1 MDANRPGSKTALI
14 VAGGAGLRLG
24 FKLPKPL
31 VLLGR
36 RPLVS
41 YALQAF
47 ADHPDIAQI
56 VLVCGSGWKKKAE
69 QIARRWGG
77 GKIAAVVPGGAE
89 RPDSVRVGLAAL
101 PSSCSQVAIHDAA
114 RPFVKPSVVSAAF
127 AALDRNHGAV
137 PGIPLVDTLRRARD
151 AQSLGAL
158 NRSEYILTQT
168 PQCFHRDVIEE
179 ALHRAEAT
187 GFRGT
192 DDAAYVEQ
200 LPGARIAVTAGD
212 PDNFKITTP
221 QDLEHARRMLSTVKS
236 SLDIRIGEG
245 FDAHR
250 LTAGRR
256 LILGGV
262 QIPFDRGLSGH
273 SDADVLCHAIG
284 DGLLGAAALGDL
296 GTHFPDSDPAYAGI
310 SSLLLLSRI
319 ASLLRD
325 RGFQII
331 NVDATLILESP
342 KIAPHRSEMIRNIAA
357 ALDVDEVQV
366 SVKATTTE
374 GMGYEGRGEGVSC
387 RAVVS
392 VKRRR

>member
-1 MDANRPGSKTALI
+1 MNAIRPGSNTAVI
-14 VAGGAGLRLG
+14 VAGGAGIRLG
-24 FKLPKPL
+24 GELPKPL

-41 YALQAF
+41 YALQVF
-47 ADHPDIAQI
+47 ADHPAINSI
-56 VLVCGSGWKKKAE
+56 VLVCGSSWVKQAE
-69 QIARRWGG
+69 KIARRWGG
-77 GKIAAVVPGGAE
+77 GKVTAVVPGGAQ
-89 RPDSVRVGLAAL
+89 RPDSVRAGLAAL
-101 PSSCSQVAIHDAA
+101 PSSCRQVAIHDAA
-114 RPFVKPSVVSAAF
+114 RPFVKPTLITAAF

-137 PGIPLVDTLRRARD
+137 PGIPLTDTLRRTQNALSR
-151 AQSLGAL
+151 GAL
-158 NRSEYILTQT
+158 DRSEYILTQT
-168 PQCFHRDVIEE
+168 PQCFHRDVI
-179 ALHRAEAT
+179 AEAMHHAQTT
-187 GFRGT
+187 GFFGT

-221 QDLEHARRMLSTVKS
+221 QDLERARRMLLSSKS
-236 SLDIRIGEG
+236 VYAVRIGEG

-250 LTAGRR
+250 LTAGRK

-262 QIPFDRGLSGH
+262 QIPYERGLLGH

-296 GTHFPDSDPAYAGI
+296 GAHFPDSDPAYAGV

-319 ASLLRD
+319 AEMLRE
-325 RGFQII
+325 RGFLIV
-331 NVDATLILESP
+331 NVDATLILENP
-342 KIAPHRSEMIRNIAA
+342 KIAPHRPAMIQNIAA
-357 ALDVDEVQV
+357 ALDIRAAQV

-374 GMGYEGRGEGVSC
+374 GMGFEGRGEGVSC

-392 VKRRR
+392 VVWKR